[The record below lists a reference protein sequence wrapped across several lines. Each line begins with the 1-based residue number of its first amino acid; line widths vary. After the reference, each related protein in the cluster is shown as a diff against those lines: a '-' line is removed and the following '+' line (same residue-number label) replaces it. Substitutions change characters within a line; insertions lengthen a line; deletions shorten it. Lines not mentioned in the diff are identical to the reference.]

1 LLSRREITVAGHYAA
16 GRSYKEI
23 ARELEIA
30 PATVR
35 NHIAAIYRKLEINN
49 KAQLVHRLAGIA
61 ANTGIS
67 QTFAPASLTAPA
79 LQILDASSLDRL
91 SRPSVAVLSFS
102 NIGPAESDYFCHGLT
117 LNIHNNLTR
126 FPDLFVSGRSSCLA
140 VNHLAEDIGEVA
152 LNLGVQYLV
161 RGAVRRH
168 NDIARVT
175 VELIDGISGAVSW
188 SEQFERKMTDILEV
202 EMEIANTI
210 AGNLSIRLEDAQYER
225 RKKLSTD
232 QLGAYDWQLRGY
244 RNLELGGPLNL
255 SKASREFSE
264 AIKLDPESAAAYAGL
279 SMSYGYQC
287 DQMLA
292 EDFAQALEQHTR
304 LAEKALALDE
314 SDSRAHYA
322 MLCAFS
328 LKRQF
333 ELADQHA
340 QRAMELNPSEYHNL
354 CSRGYTLM
362 ALDNLEQSVD
372 CFSQSLRR
380 NPLAPTSCLL
390 ALGLMEYISSNYAQ
404 SAIAFSR
411 MQPNYLQKQSSLAA
425 SFGQLGYASDAH
437 SAADEFHSYTS
448 DRPAYPPNC
457 DNDWTGFWSK
467 AYPHLGH
474 KGFEHLIEGLS
485 KAGLPVTSHKQ
496 GRQFATKSIAAR

>member
-1 LLSRREITVAGHYAA
+1 LLSKREFTVAEHYAA

-23 ARELEIA
+23 ARELEIS
-30 PATVR
+30 PATIR

-49 KAQLVHRLAGIA
+49 KAQLVHQLARIVGDTRL
-61 ANTGIS
+61 S
-67 QTFAPASLTAPA
+67 RTFATGTLAAPA
-79 LQILDASSLDRL
+79 LQILDATSLDKL
-91 SRPSVAVLSFS
+91 SRPSVAVLPFT
-102 NIGPAESDYFCHGLT
+102 NIGAAERDYFCHGLT
-117 LNIHNNLTR
+117 LNVHNNLTR

-140 VNHLAEDIGEVA
+140 ASHLAEDIGEVA

-161 RGAVRRH
+161 RGAVRTH
-168 NDIARVT
+168 NSSARIT
-175 VELIDGISGAVSW
+175 TELVDGVSGAVLW
-188 SEQFERKMTDILEV
+188 SEQFERKLTDILEV
-202 EMEIANTI
+202 ETEIANTI

-225 RKKLSTD
+225 RKKLSPD

-244 RNLELGGPLNL
+244 RSLELGGPENLNM
-255 SKASREFSE
+255 ANREFTA

-292 EDFAQALEQHTR
+292 EDFAQALEQHAA
-304 LAEKALALDE
+304 LAEKAIALDE

-322 MLCAFS
+322 MLCALS

-340 QRAMELNPSEYHNL
+340 LRAMELNPSEYHNL

-362 ALDNLEQSVD
+362 SLDNFKQSVE
-372 CFSQSLRR
+372 CFSESLRR

-390 ALGLMEYISSNYAQ
+390 ALGLMEYIRSNYAQ

-425 SFGQLGYASDAH
+425 SFGQLGYDSDARL
-437 SAADEFHSYTS
+437 AADSFHSYSS
-448 DRPAYPPNC
+448 DRPAYPSNS

-467 AYPHLGH
+467 AYPHLGK
-474 KGFEHLIEGLS
+474 KGFEHLVEGLNL
-485 KAGLPVTSHKQ
+485 AGLPVH
-496 GRQFATKSIAAR
+496 